1 MPNCLILLNY
11 CTIYAETKS
20 VVLHLKKSLG
30 LKRWK
35 LVITLIIFMC
45 DDVEKTP
52 GSYNIAEIIQACFS
66 QGHKRFG
73 VTRWIQYT

>member
-1 MPNCLILLNY
+1 
-11 CTIYAETKS
+11 
-20 VVLHLKKSLG
+20 
-30 LKRWK
+30 
-35 LVITLIIFMC
+35 MC

-52 GSYNIAEIIQACFS
+52 RPYNIAEISQATFS

>member
-1 MPNCLILLNY
+1 
-11 CTIYAETKS
+11 
-20 VVLHLKKSLG
+20 
-30 LKRWK
+30 
-35 LVITLIIFMC
+35 MC

-52 GSYNIAEIIQACFS
+52 GPYIAEISQASFS